1 MAQRFLPT
9 LLLSENVLA
18 APAVELHL
26 IAFRIVDLI
35 ERLVGLLRFRISDRP
50 TVNIADIRCD
60 ILQMTLLLRKRN
72 NHVIENGILVEPVVL
87 QELFQLSFRCV

>member
-26 IAFRIVDLI
+26 NAFSIADLI
-35 ERLVGLLRFRISDRP
+35 ERLVGLLLFRISDRP
-50 TVNIADIRCD
+50 TVDLANCRHNVLQIA
-60 ILQMTLLLRKRN
+60 LLLGKRN
-72 NHVIENGILVEPVVL
+72 DYIIEDGILVEPVIL
-87 QELFQLSFRCV
+87 

>member
-26 IAFRIVDLI
+26 IAFRIADLI
-35 ERLVGLLRFRISDRP
+35 ERLVGLLRFRITDRS
-50 TVNIADIRCD
+50 TVSLTNCRHDVLQIA
-60 ILQMTLLLRKRN
+60 LLLGK
-72 NHVIENGILVEPVVL
+72 HDDYIIEDGILVEPAIP
-87 QELFQLSFRCV
+87 